1 MKQVFENLKNGEI
14 EVIDVPLPNVGSG
27 KILVRNYYSLI
38 SSGTERSMLEFGS
51 KGLLAKAKSR
61 PDLLKQVLE
70 KARAEGI
77 LTTYKKAINKLEDL
91 LPLGYSSAGEVVEVG
106 KNVTEFSKGDLVAC
120 AGGGYATHSEYVVV
134 PQNLAVKIPKGVR
147 PEEAAFVSLGSI
159 AIQGIRQSGAELGDT
174 VAVIGLGLVGLL
186 TIQLL
191 KAAGCRVIG
200 MDVNPNKREIA
211 KKLGADLFI
220 DLSNEEPI
228 SEVMEF
234 TKGYGSDVVLMTA
247 STSSNSPIEI
257 TPEIIRDRGTLVV
270 VGVSKIDIPRT
281 PYYKKEID
289 VKFSRSYGPGRYD
302 PIYEERGIDY
312 PIGYVR
318 WTEKR
323 NMQSFLSLIS
333 EKKVNVKSLISYEFP
348 IEKAKHVY
356 SIISGKTKA
365 DKQIIAILFKYD
377 VLTEKGTKRTVYL
390 KNDYKKIDSK
400 IGVSIIGA
408 GNFTKSTLLPNLK
421 KFKNEISFMGVSS
434 YSGSSAAVLAKKY
447 DFSYSTSD
455 YNKIAE
461 DSDTNLVFITVPHN
475 LHVPIAIEVLNSDKD
490 VFVEKPLAINFEQLK
505 EIFKVRQNTEKR
517 IMVGFNRRFSPL
529 TQWIKN
535 QLGSQVPRVITYRIN
550 AGPVPLSHWIN
561 NPDIGG
567 GRIVGEVCHFVDY
580 LIFMFDSYPDEVFG
594 DCANIDSKDF
604 LSIDNCSFVL
614 KFENGA
620 IGNIIYE
627 SIGDKSFSKERIEI
641 FADNFAG
648 VIDNFIRAAIHK
660 NGRVYR
666 KKLLSQD
673 KGFINEYK
681 EVFNAMKNGKSFPIN
696 FDDMIY
702 TTLTTFALRE
712 SVQTK
717 KLISVR
723 GMLERLKEEV

>member
-14 EVIDVPLPNVGSG
+14 EVIDVPLPNVGGG

-38 SSGTERSMLEFGS
+38 SSGTERSVLEFGS
-51 KGLLAKAKSR
+51 KGLLSKAKSR

-70 KARAEGI
+70 KAKAEGI

-91 LPLGYSSAGEVVEVG
+91 FPLGYSSAGEVIEVG

-134 PQNLAVKIPKGVR
+134 PQNLAVKIPKGVHL
-147 PEEAAFVSLGSI
+147 EEAAFVSLGSI
-159 AIQGIRQSGAELGDT
+159 AMQGVRQSGAELGDT
-174 VAVIGLGLVGLL
+174 AVVIGLGLVGLL

-200 MDVNPNKREIA
+200 MDVNPNKRKIA
-211 KKLGADLFI
+211 EKLGADLFV
-220 DLSNEEPI
+220 DLSNGEPI
-228 SEVMEF
+228 SEIMGF
-234 TKGYGSDVVLMTA
+234 TNGYGSDVVLMTA
-247 STSSNSPIEI
+247 STNSNSPIEI
-257 TPEIIRDRGTLVV
+257 TPQIIRDRGTLVV

-281 PYYKKEID
+281 PYYKKEIN

-302 PIYEERGIDY
+302 PIYEEKGIDY

-323 NMQSFLSLIS
+323 NMQSFLSLVS
-333 EKKVNVKSLISYEFP
+333 EKKVNVKPLISYEFP
-348 IEKAKHVY
+348 IEQAKHVY
-356 SIISGKTKA
+356 SIISGKIKT
-365 DKQIIAILFKYD
+365 DKQVIAILFKYD
-377 VLTEKGTKRTVYL
+377 ALTEKGAERTIYL
-390 KNDYKKIDSK
+390 KNDYKKLDSK

-421 KFKNEISFMGVSS
+421 KFKSEISLMGISS

-455 YNKIAE
+455 YKKIAK
-461 DSDTNLVFITVPHN
+461 DSYTNLVFITVPHN

-505 EIFKVRQNTEKR
+505 EIVKVKQNTKRR

-535 QLGSQVPRVITYRIN
+535 QLGSQVPRVITYRVN

-580 LIFMFDSYPDEVFG
+580 LIFMFNSYPVEVFG
-594 DCANIDSKDF
+594 NCANIDNKDF
-604 LSIDNCSFVL
+604 LSIDNCSFIL

-648 VIDNFIRAAIHK
+648 VLDNFIRAEIHK
-660 NGRVYR
+660 NGNVYR
-666 KKLLSQD
+666 RKSLSQD

-696 FDDMIY
+696 FDDMVY
-702 TTLTTFALRE
+702 ATLTTFALRE
-712 SVQTK
+712 SVQAK
-717 KLISVR
+717 KSVSVR
-723 GMLERLKEEV
+723 RMLEKMKE